1 MPRSIRVTAALFLV
15 LGVTGI
21 VYPRLTPRPDPTPRL
36 RLHRAGPCVP
46 ARPLNP
52 GHPPARGIDVEELQE
67 RLAELGFYRGPMNG
81 VYDSG
86 TVDAVRNLQRSR
98 GTAPTGEVTDLTW
111 WQMASP
117 MTHRSASKQTGRPEG
132 ELSIIIDIDS
142 YTLTLLAGG
151 SPYKEYTV
159 AIGKPETPSP
169 PGEWKIV
176 EKAFESGGDFG
187 SRWLGLDVPW
197 GAYGIHGTNR
207 PWSIGRQ
214 ASAGCF
220 RMHNPDV
227 EELFEWV
234 GAGTPVTIKGPL
246 PEELLGNYGQG
257 SVGLNVVALQL
268 RLRREGFPEAGI
280 ADGRFGP
287 ATTAAVQSL
296 QGFFDLPAD
305 GTADTDEL
313 LLLGLR
319 TPAFQ

>member
-1 MPRSIRVTAALFLV
+1 M
-15 LGVTGI
+15 
-21 VYPRLTPRPDPTPRL
+21 
-36 RLHRAGPCVP
+36 
-46 ARPLNP
+46 
-52 GHPPARGIDVEELQE
+52 EELQE
-67 RLAELGFYRGPMNG
+67 RLAELGFYRGPMSG
-81 VYDSG
+81 VYDSR

-111 WQMASP
+111 WQMAAP
-117 MTHRSASKQTGRPEG
+117 TTHRSASGQTGRPEG
-132 ELSIIIDIDS
+132 ALSIIIDIDG
-142 YTLTLLAGG
+142 YTLTVLAGG
-151 SPYKEYTV
+151 RPYKQYTV
-159 AIGKPETPSP
+159 ATGKPEAPSP

-176 EKAFESGGDFG
+176 EKAFESGGAFG

-220 RMHNPDV
+220 RMHNHDV

-234 GAGTPVTIKGPL
+234 EAGTPVTVKGPL
-246 PEELLGNYGQG
+246 PEELSGSYGQG
-257 SVGLNVVALQL
+257 SVGPGVVALQL
-268 RLRREGFPEAGI
+268 RLRQEGFPEAGR

-319 TPAFQ
+319 TPAF